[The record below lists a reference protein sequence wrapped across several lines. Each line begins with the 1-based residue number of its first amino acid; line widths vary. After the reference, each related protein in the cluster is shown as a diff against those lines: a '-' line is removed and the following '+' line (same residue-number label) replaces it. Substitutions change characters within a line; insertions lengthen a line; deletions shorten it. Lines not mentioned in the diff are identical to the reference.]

1 MGTFL
6 YKSVAPGDII
16 IAERPAFVFP
26 QTMIF
31 PKDEG
36 PNAVVRIHRAAIE
49 NMHPAALRAQ
59 FLELHNCKP
68 VSPEMSHMG
77 GIINTNA
84 VSLGALLGCVHV
96 NMVPAASG

>member
-1 MGTFL
+1 MGTFV
-6 YKSVAPGDII
+6 YKPFAPGDII
-16 IAERPAFVFP
+16 IAERPALVIP

-31 PKDEG
+31 HKDEG
-36 PNAVVRIHRAAIE
+36 PTAVERVQRAAIE

-68 VSPEMSHMG
+68 VSPEMSQVG

-84 VSLGALLGCVHV
+84 VSLGALPGCVHV
-96 NMVPAASG
+96 IMPPAAGG